1 MAVNPLD
8 TGDLFMFEMR
18 RSYVMRRDL
27 MSGPKYFLKCEIHK
41 EVHDMFMAAT
51 TAKSVSVLAVG
62 MVLELQGRVSEQNAP
77 LKGGEVSV
85 RKVRY

>member
-51 TAKSVSVLAVG
+51 TAG